1 MFTWFKRLL
10 GIAPASEPLVLDNPV
25 VQPKAEP
32 VKEKPLG
39 KTTATKTKK
48 ATTAKPKKTTKKAAP
63 KKKVAVNL
71 DGMSKADLLAHAKA
85 NGIKANA
92 SLKKDEIL
100 ERIKSAG

>member
-1 MFTWFKRLL
+1 MFTWLKRLL
-10 GIAPASEPLVLDNPV
+10 GIAPASTPLVLENPV
-25 VQPKAEP
+25 VEPKAKT
-32 VKEKPLG
+32 VKERPTG

-48 ATTAKPKKTTKKAAP
+48 TTTAKPKKTTKKAAP
-63 KKKVAVNL
+63 KKAAIDL
-71 DGMSKADLLAHAKA
+71 DGMSKTALLDHAKA